1 MAEPDVRLLF
11 GVLGDGSIAE
21 GTSGGEIKKRLDEI
35 IGQINR
41 NPLKVKV
48 ALDTE
53 SGGQRSW
60 SSQLQTKLNQ
70 ISESGKFS
78 VQVSK
83 LSIGGG
89 AITDFKKQLNAV
101 LNTLNLDKGTSITLS
116 ADGIGE
122 ITREVKQAGESVG
135 EAARKTAEFRVQI
148 EALSRQKTAIQR
160 TLTTLGKTSE
170 TEAERTRLAELTAQ
184 YEQWAVKIETIRAA
198 KVAASSEAQAALVAE
213 GEAIRTNILAVQ
225 ESIDAE
231 RAATASAESAGQ
243 ERMATLNEVISAYKR
258 LNEYINKNPR
268 IVGTSEFTQLTSM
281 RDELAGIIT
290 RAQEAG
296 DSLSSISKKDL
307 RNMLNQLSIMD
318 ASLAEAGRK
327 GKTLGGVI
335 ESAYKKFGGWMLV
348 TRSLMM
354 MVRGVREMVT
364 NVRELDAA
372 MTELRKVTNET
383 EAVYDKFFDSA
394 SNRAKRLGATFVDTI
409 SATADFARL
418 GYSLNEAADLAD
430 AALVYKNV
438 GDGIKDVGD
447 ASASVISTMKAF
459 NIEASNAM
467 DHR

>member
-21 GTSGGEIKKRLDEI
+21 GTSGGETRNRLDEI

-198 KVAASSEAQAALVAE
+198 KVAASSEAQAALV
-213 GEAIRTNILAVQ
+213 GRGRGN
-225 ESIDAE
+225 SHKYPC
-231 RAATASAESAGQ
+231 RA
-243 ERMATLNEVISAYKR
+243 
-258 LNEYINKNPR
+258 
-268 IVGTSEFTQLTSM
+268 
-281 RDELAGIIT
+281 
-290 RAQEAG
+290 
-296 DSLSSISKKDL
+296 
-307 RNMLNQLSIMD
+307 
-318 ASLAEAGRK
+318 RK
-327 GKTLGGVI
+327 
-335 ESAYKKFGGWMLV
+335 
-348 TRSLMM
+348 
-354 MVRGVREMVT
+354 
-364 NVRELDAA
+364 
-372 MTELRKVTNET
+372 
-383 EAVYDKFFDSA
+383 
-394 SNRAKRLGATFVDTI
+394 
-409 SATADFARL
+409 
-418 GYSLNEAADLAD
+418 
-430 AALVYKNV
+430 
-438 GDGIKDVGD
+438 
-447 ASASVISTMKAF
+447 
-459 NIEASNAM
+459 
-467 DHR
+467 H